1 MGENIA
7 LTEAVYYILLSV
19 AEPLHGYGIMQK
31 VEQMSGGRVNLAA
44 GTLYGA
50 TSTLVERGWIEQVAG
65 DEPRRKAYNIT
76 ELGLTA
82 ARQEL
87 DRLREL
93 VANGQT
99 ILERGR

>member
-1 MGENIA
+1 
-7 LTEAVYYILLSV
+7 
-19 AEPLHGYGIMQK
+19 MQK
-31 VEQMSGGRVNLAA
+31 VEQMSHGRVNLAA

-50 TSTLVERGWIEQVAG
+50 TSTLVERGWIEPAEG
-65 DEPRRKAYNIT
+65 DEPRRKAYHIT

-93 VANGQT
+93 VANGEQV
-99 ILERGR
+99 LERGR